1 MKAVVSLLLIGCLA
15 SALAAPPVKW
25 CAQSEAEKKK
35 CDDLAGKNELKD
47 LLTCVQKE
55 GADGCIKAIKA
66 RDADAVT
73 LDGGDI
79 YHAGLENYDLHPII
93 AEDYGPGSDT
103 CYYAVAVAKVGTNFG
118 FNDLNRKKSC
128 HTGLGKSAGW
138 KIPIGTLLA
147 QNRISWG
154 GIDDESLVKAVS
166 EFFSESCVPGADQD
180 MHAKKYNNLCSLCGN
195 DCSRTHKNP
204 YYDYSGA
211 FKCLVERGGDVAFVK
226 HTTVPDSEKSKYELL
241 CKDGTR
247 KSVNDFATCYLARV
261 PAHAVVS
268 RKDADLTER
277 IWQMLQTAMKFSL
290 FSSTNYKAKD
300 LLFKDSTVKL
310 VQIPKSTESF
320 LYLGAE
326 YMSIVRSLQKAGTDM
341 KRDAK
346 EVKWCAVGLEETK
359 KCDNWGSSIDADSG
373 KDKIS
378 CATAPTVDNCIKKI
392 MRKEADAMTLDGGE
406 LYTAG
411 LCGLVP
417 VMAEQYDEA
426 KCSNS
431 GDTPASSYYAVA
443 VAKKGTGFSWA
454 DLRGKKSCHTGMGRT
469 AGWNVPMG
477 LIHKDTNDCEFS
489 SFFSESCAP
498 GADEGSSLCKLCVGK
513 GKDNVGGVKCRA
525 STEELYFGY
534 AGAFRCLVEG
544 GGDVA
549 FVKHTTVPDSEKS
562 KYKLLCK
569 DGTRKSVNDFATCH
583 LAKVP
588 AHAVVSRK
596 DADLANRIWQMLQ
609 TAMKFSLFSSTDY
622 KAKDL
627 LFKDSTVKLVQ
638 IPKSTESFL
647 YLGAEYMSIVRSLQK
662 AGTDMKRDAKKVK
675 WCAVGQEET
684 KKCDSWSSSIDPD
697 SGKDQISCAT
707 APTVDDC
714 IKKIM
719 RKEADAMTLDGG
731 ELYTAGLCGLV
742 PVMAEQYDEAKC
754 SNSGDTPASSYYAVA
769 VVKNGTGFSW
779 ADLRGKKSCH
789 TGMGRT
795 AGWNVPMGLIHK
807 DTNDCEFSSFFS
819 ESCAPGADEGSSLCK
834 LCVGKGKDK
843 VGGVK
848 CRASTEE
855 LYFGYAGAFRCL
867 VEGGGD
873 VAFVEHTTVPD
884 SEKSKYELLCKDG
897 TRKSVNDFATCYLA
911 RVPAH
916 AVVSRKDADLAERI
930 WQMLQTAMKFSLF
943 SSTNYKA
950 KDLLFK
956 DSTVKLVQIP
966 KSTDSFLYL
975 GAEYMSIVRSLQK
988 AGTDMKR
995 DAKEVKWCAVG
1006 HEEIKKCDSWS
1017 SSIDPDSGKDQI
1029 SCANA
1034 PTVDDCIKKIMR
1046 KEADA
1051 MALDGGTLYTAGMCG
1066 LVPVMAEQYDEA
1078 KCSNSGD
1085 TPTSSYYAVAVVKKG
1100 TGFSWADLRGKK
1112 SCHTGMGRTAGWNVP
1127 MGLIRRDTN
1136 DCEFSSFFSESC
1148 APGADEGSS
1157 LCKLCKGKYNRGG
1170 VKCRANTEE
1179 LYYGNSGAFRCLAE
1193 VGDVAFVKH
1202 KTVGENSDGN
1212 GPSWAS
1218 ALKSADF
1225 ELLCLDNT
1233 RAPVS
1238 DYVKCHLAKVPAH
1251 AVVTRPEMRDQVVAV
1266 LKDQESLFGINGFN
1280 TGLFKMF
1287 QSEGSNLLFEDST
1300 KCLQEVIKGQSF
1312 KDFLGKEYYD
1322 AVTSLKTCSTSVS
1335 GPTELEKAC
1344 TFHTCQQ
1351 KA

>member
-1 MKAVVSLLLIGCLA
+1 MVLICTFSNQKQRRNPTDMKALMSLLLIGCLA

-66 RDADAVT
+66 EVADAVT

-118 FNDLNRKKSC
+118 FNDLKRKKSC

-147 QNRISWG
+147 QNQISWG

-204 YYDYSGA
+204 FYDYSGA
-211 FKCLVERGGDVAFVK
+211 FKCLVEGGGDVAFVK

-247 KSVNDFATCYLARV
+247 KSVNDFATCHLAKV

-268 RKDADLTER
+268 RKDADLADR
-277 IWQMLQTAMKFSL
+277 IWQMLQTAML
-290 FSSTNYKAKD
+290 RTCSS
-300 LLFKDSTVKL
+300 DSTVKL

-346 EVKWCAVGLEETK
+346 E
-359 KCDNWGSSIDADSG
+359 
-373 KDKIS
+373 
-378 CATAPTVDNCIKKI
+378 
-392 MRKEADAMTLDGGE
+392 RKEADAMTLDGGE

-411 LCGLVP
+411 MCGLVP

-431 GDTPASSYYAVA
+431 GDTPTSSYYAVA
-443 VAKKGTGFSWA
+443 VVKKGTGFSWA

-525 STEELYFGY
+525 STEELYYGY

-549 FVKHTTVPDSEKS
+549 FVKHT
-562 KYKLLCK
+562 
-569 DGTRKSVNDFATCH
+569 
-583 LAKVP
+583 
-588 AHAVVSRK
+588 
-596 DADLANRIWQMLQ
+596 I
-609 TAMKFSLFSSTDY
+609 
-622 KAKDL
+622 
-627 LFKDSTVKLVQ
+627 
-638 IPKSTESFL
+638 
-647 YLGAEYMSIVRSLQK
+647 
-662 AGTDMKRDAKKVK
+662 
-675 WCAVGQEET
+675 
-684 KKCDSWSSSIDPD
+684 
-697 SGKDQISCAT
+697 
-707 APTVDDC
+707 
-714 IKKIM
+714 
-719 RKEADAMTLDGG
+719 
-731 ELYTAGLCGLV
+731 
-742 PVMAEQYDEAKC
+742 
-754 SNSGDTPASSYYAVA
+754 
-769 VVKNGTGFSW
+769 
-779 ADLRGKKSCH
+779 
-789 TGMGRT
+789 
-795 AGWNVPMGLIHK
+795 
-807 DTNDCEFSSFFS
+807 
-819 ESCAPGADEGSSLCK
+819 
-834 LCVGKGKDK
+834 
-843 VGGVK
+843 
-848 CRASTEE
+848 
-855 LYFGYAGAFRCL
+855 
-867 VEGGGD
+867 
-873 VAFVEHTTVPD
+873 
-884 SEKSKYELLCKDG
+884 
-897 TRKSVNDFATCYLA
+897 
-911 RVPAH
+911 
-916 AVVSRKDADLAERI
+916 
-930 WQMLQTAMKFSLF
+930 
-943 SSTNYKA
+943 
-950 KDLLFK
+950 
-956 DSTVKLVQIP
+956 
-966 KSTDSFLYL
+966 
-975 GAEYMSIVRSLQK
+975 
-988 AGTDMKR
+988 
-995 DAKEVKWCAVG
+995 
-1006 HEEIKKCDSWS
+1006 
-1017 SSIDPDSGKDQI
+1017 
-1029 SCANA
+1029 
-1034 PTVDDCIKKIMR
+1034 
-1046 KEADA
+1046 
-1051 MALDGGTLYTAGMCG
+1051 
-1066 LVPVMAEQYDEA
+1066 
-1078 KCSNSGD
+1078 
-1085 TPTSSYYAVAVVKKG
+1085 
-1100 TGFSWADLRGKK
+1100 
-1112 SCHTGMGRTAGWNVP
+1112 
-1127 MGLIRRDTN
+1127 
-1136 DCEFSSFFSESC
+1136 
-1148 APGADEGSS
+1148 
-1157 LCKLCKGKYNRGG
+1157 
-1170 VKCRANTEE
+1170 
-1179 LYYGNSGAFRCLAE
+1179 
-1193 VGDVAFVKH
+1193 
-1202 KTVGENSDGN
+1202 VGENSDGN

-1251 AVVTRPEMRDQVVAV
+1251 AVVTRPEMQDQVVAF
-1266 LKDQESLFGINGFN
+1266 LKDQESLFGINGSN

-1287 QSEGSNLLFEDST
+1287 QSEGSNLLFKDST

-1335 GPTELEKAC
+1335 ELEKAC

-1351 KA
+1351 KV